1 MKKQMLNSDGIS
13 EAVSVILVISLLLVL
28 AFVVYAMFFGTISLK
43 PTSRVAA
50 YAATS
55 TVPLTAQ
62 ESGQIMSAHSVSG
75 DNYYLKGQP
84 NIPASTANL
93 AVASYILED
102 PNGVSYPVTPAS
114 LSSSANKYGNQLYIY
129 KGQGQN
135 PNYMVTDNL
144 ASISYAPAQIT
155 PFALGNYQIT
165 MVDNTADVILNIM
178 DVKVTGNATPSSVVS
193 IPSGPLL
200 NVQPNSSWTMYGG
213 VTNRTD
219 PSGLTIYTFDGTS
232 GYLRGQSNV
241 AQSFTG
247 NLSLSLWMKPTTAG
261 NSVSDTSDWHTI
273 IGKGVLNGG
282 SSEFDNYQ
290 LTQIGNKLYFEWT
303 DAANTANHYHIM
315 TTSTPVQAGQNG
327 YATVT
332 INAGVPTI
340 YYNGVAQPINY
351 YKSNYPTDTA
361 TISPVLVN
369 MMNNNNDLLTGKQNG
384 PVGSEFF
391 YKGDMSEIGL
401 YNRALTPEEI
411 AYNLNYQKI

>member
-1 MKKQMLNSDGIS
+1 MKKQMINNDGIS
-13 EAVSVILVISLLLVL
+13 EAVSVILVISLLLIL
-28 AFVVYAMFFGTISLK
+28 AFVVYAMLFGTISLK

-50 YAATS
+50 YAGTS
-55 TVPLTAQ
+55 TVPLGI
-62 ESGQIMSAHSVSG
+62 SIPPMQIIDTRSISG
-75 DNYYLKGQP
+75 DDYYLKGQP

-93 AVASYILED
+93 AVVSYILKD
-102 PNGVSYPVTPAS
+102 PKGVSYPVVPTL
-114 LSSSANKYGNQLYIY
+114 LSSKANKYGTPLYIY
-129 KGQGQN
+129 KGQN
-135 PNYMVTDNL
+135 SVIRVTDNL
-144 ASISYAPAQIT
+144 ASISNAPTQVF

-165 MVDNTADVILNIM
+165 MVDNTANVILNIM

-193 IPSGPLL
+193 LPSGPLL

-351 YKSNYPTDTA
+351 YKSNYPTDTT